1 MITTTATDVRIA
13 QKGSQACQTI
23 RTNKSQA
30 RSRRRTTRRY
40 AASMDEEPRE
50 FGFNTRSVHAGQRP
64 DPYTGAS
71 ATPIY
76 QTAGFVFEDTESASA
91 YFNLQE
97 YGNVYSRIMNPT
109 VAAFEERLANLEGG
123 VGAVAFASGLA
134 AQAGLFFALLEP
146 GDRIAVAKALY
157 GGSTAQLNHLA
168 RKLQI
173 TVDWVDMDD
182 PDGWRRTVTAET
194 KALFAETIA
203 NPGGNVLDISLAAA
217 VAHEVGAP
225 LVVDNTFAT
234 PYLCRPLE
242 FGADLI
248 IHSATKFIAGNGTTI
263 AGAVVDSGTFD
274 WSNGRFPSIA
284 EPSTAYHGLKFHE
297 TFGVYGLLMKLRAET
312 LRDFGAVLAPFNAF
326 LLLLGIE
333 SLAVR
338 MDRHVANALAV
349 AEWLCDQQGVG
360 AVRHPALPDSP
371 YRSLVDRYLPAGAGS
386 VFSFDLESGREGGR
400 RFIEA
405 LSLWSHLANVGDTK
419 SLVIHPASTTHRQLS
434 DEELAASGVAPG
446 TVRLSVGLEDV
457 DDLVWDLE
465 RGLQAA
471 RGSAVTA

>member
-1 MITTTATDVRIA
+1 M
-13 QKGSQACQTI
+13 GEEH
-23 RTNKSQA
+23 
-30 RSRRRTTRRY
+30 
-40 AASMDEEPRE
+40 DEQRE
-50 FGFNTRSVHAGQRP
+50 FGFHTRAVHSGQRP

-97 YGNVYSRIMNPT
+97 YGNIYSRIMNPT
-109 VAAFEERLANLEGG
+109 VAAFEERIANLENGA
-123 VGAVAFASGLA
+123 GAVAFASGLA
-134 AQAGLFFALLEP
+134 AQAALFFALLEA

-173 TVDWVDMDD
+173 EIDWVDMDD
-182 PDGWRRTVTAET
+182 PDGWRKAVSPAT
-194 KALFAETIA
+194 KAFFAETIA
-203 NPGGNVLDISLAAA
+203 NPGGNVLDLETA
-217 VAHEVGAP
+217 VTVAREVGAP
-225 LVVDNTFAT
+225 LIVDNTFAT

-242 FGADLI
+242 WGADI
-248 IHSATKFIAGNGTTI
+248 VVHSATKFIVGNGTTI
-263 AGAVVDSGTFD
+263 AGVVVDSGEFD
-274 WSNGRFPSIA
+274 WSNGRFPNIA
-284 EPSTAYHGLKFHE
+284 EPSSAYHGLRFHE

-312 LRDFGAVLAPFNAF
+312 LRDLGAALAPFNAF
-326 LLLLGIE
+326 LLLSGLE
-333 SLAVR
+333 TLPVR
-338 MDRHVANALAV
+338 MVRHVDSALAV
-349 AEWLCDQQGVG
+349 ANWLLEQPGVA

-371 YRSLVDRYLPAGAGS
+371 YRALVDKYLPLGAGS
-386 VFSFDLESGREGGR
+386 VFSFDLESGRDGGR

-405 LSLWSHLANVGDTK
+405 LTLWSHIANVGDTK

-434 DEELAASGVAPG
+434 DEELVTAGVAPG

-465 RGLQAA
+465 RGLRAA
-471 RGSAVTA
+471 RETTVTA

>member
-1 MITTTATDVRIA
+1 
-13 QKGSQACQTI
+13 
-23 RTNKSQA
+23 
-30 RSRRRTTRRY
+30 
-40 AASMDEEPRE
+40 MDEAPRDV
-50 FGFNTRSVHAGQRP
+50 GSNTRAVHAGQRP

-109 VAAFEERLANLEGG
+109 VAAFEERLPDPLRGA
-123 VGAVAFASGLA
+123 GAVAFASGLA

-173 TVDWVDMDD
+173 TLDWVDMDD
-182 PDGWRRTVTAET
+182 PDGWRRSVTPDT

-203 NPGGNVLDISLAAA
+203 NPGGNVLDIELAAS

-225 LVVDNTFAT
+225 LIVDNTFAT

-242 FGADLI
+242 WGADLI
-248 IHSATKFIAGNGTTI
+248 VHSATKFIAGNGTTI
-263 AGAVVDSGTFD
+263 AGAVVDSGAFD

-284 EPSTAYHGLKFHE
+284 EPSSAYHGLRFHE
-297 TFGVYGLLMKLRAET
+297 TFCVYGLLMKLRAET

-349 AEWLCDQQGVG
+349 AEWLGGRDGVG
-360 AVRHPALPDSP
+360 AVRHPALPRRP
-371 YRSLVDRYLPAGAGS
+371 YPPL
-386 VFSFDLESGREGGR
+386 GGR
-400 RFIEA
+400 
-405 LSLWSHLANVGDTK
+405 HL
-419 SLVIHPASTTHRQLS
+419 
-434 DEELAASGVAPG
+434 
-446 TVRLSVGLEDV
+446 
-457 DDLVWDLE
+457 
-465 RGLQAA
+465 
-471 RGSAVTA
+471 

>member
-1 MITTTATDVRIA
+1 
-13 QKGSQACQTI
+13 
-23 RTNKSQA
+23 
-30 RSRRRTTRRY
+30 
-40 AASMDEEPRE
+40 
-50 FGFNTRSVHAGQRP
+50 
-64 DPYTGAS
+64 
-71 ATPIY
+71 
-76 QTAGFVFEDTESASA
+76 VFEDTESASA

-168 RKLQI
+168 RKLQV
-173 TVDWVDMDD
+173 TLDWVDMDD
-182 PDGWRRTVTAET
+182 PDGWRRSVTAET

-203 NPGGNVLDISLAAA
+203 NPGGNVLDI
-217 VAHEVGAP
+217 E
-225 LVVDNTFAT
+225 
-234 PYLCRPLE
+234 
-242 FGADLI
+242 
-248 IHSATKFIAGNGTTI
+248 I

-297 TFGVYGLLMKLRAET
+297 TFGVYGLLMKLRSET

-326 LLLLGIE
+326 LLLLGME

-349 AEWLCDQQGVG
+349 AEWLRGQTGVE

-371 YRSLVDRYLPAGAGS
+371 YRSLVERYLPLGAGS
-386 VFSFDLESGREGGR
+386 VFSFDLESGRDGGR

-457 DDLVWDLE
+457 ADLTWDLE
-465 RGLQAA
+465 RGLRAA

>member
-1 MITTTATDVRIA
+1 
-13 QKGSQACQTI
+13 
-23 RTNKSQA
+23 
-30 RSRRRTTRRY
+30 
-40 AASMDEEPRE
+40 MDEAPRD
-50 FGFNTRSVHAGQRP
+50 FGFNTRAVHAGQRP

-123 VGAVAFASGLA
+123 AGAVAFASGLA
-134 AQAGLFFALLEP
+134 AQAALFFALLEP

-182 PDGWRRTVTAET
+182 PDGWRKAVSPAT

-203 NPGGNVLDISLAAA
+203 NPGGNVLDLETAAT

-225 LVVDNTFAT
+225 LIVDNTFAT

-242 FGADLI
+242 WGADI
-248 IHSATKFIAGNGTTI
+248 VVHSATKFIVGNGTTI
-263 AGAVVDSGTFD
+263 AGVAVDSGEFD
-274 WSNGRFPSIA
+274 WSNGRFPNIA
-284 EPSTAYHGLKFHE
+284 EPSSAYHGLRFHE

-312 LRDFGAVLAPFNAF
+312 LRDLGAALAPFNAF
-326 LLLLGIE
+326 LLLTGLE
-333 SLAVR
+333 TLPVR
-338 MDRHVANALAV
+338 MARHVENALAI
-349 AEWLCDQQGVG
+349 AEFLSGRPDVES
-360 AVRHPALPDSP
+360 VRHPGLPSGP
-371 YRSLVDRYLPAGAGS
+371 YRELVERYLPHGAGS
-386 VFSFDLESGREGGR
+386 IFAFDLAGGREAGR

-405 LSLWSHLANVGDTK
+405 LELWSHLANVGD
-419 SLVIHPASTTHRQLS
+419 
-434 DEELAASGVAPG
+434 
-446 TVRLSVGLEDV
+446 
-457 DDLVWDLE
+457 
-465 RGLQAA
+465 
-471 RGSAVTA
+471 